1 MSGIV
6 VTDQSQRHQ
15 IVLWLQRCGYDQVAV
30 QRLLHERSFSNV
42 VYRIYSSR
50 LEPIEE
56 MKMLFPGIAEH
67 ILLRLQRTVVPQSK
81 ETLEETTYATCAYD
95 LWGPLTSCNPG
106 GRTNMFMP
114 GMDCCATSS
123 FDDFVA
129 WIEECGEAHSAPV
142 QRKQPAALHS
152 TAEGPLQDT
161 WVGYAMLG
169 QPWSGESLFEAYNEH
184 LMQPAVQLL
193 CTDLD
198 IFMLK
203 SRGRQTSSPHSSGPP
218 ERLSRPEALA
228 SQSLRNVRPDWC
240 WRTSA
245 DSLPVGRALVTIEC
259 KTVKTVRIG
268 FRDEVVM
275 RDCSKADHAVLEIVR
290 ALNEYGTT
298 SADRQ
303 GFEFSTLE
311 QVMTQ
316 MVAVGPRWGLIWFGT
331 QLVVVYLAFVTES
344 NELKPRAHCFVMHQ
358 HSGSNSADPNVWTF
372 WKVLQKVAE
381 LAKRSPSLP
390 DILREENTGDD
401 LVFNIPDC
409 ERPPRLKHR
418 KGVGASSHGS
428 SLTPTMFCAEHSA
441 QDGPTMGKAGA
452 LDWAA
457 AVPQMQLLR
466 LPLIHQSSHSYVGL
480 AMGPNGS
487 RAAVKARFPDGSG
500 ASDTEGA
507 ETEVKVLN
515 LLKNHQG
522 NGIPILFA
530 YTYVA
535 VLYIRLPA
543 LVLQYVG
550 ARNGDDLPM
559 DVWRSEGIKRQV
571 RNLFNLLHEKN
582 MTHGDPALRQ
592 LVVADGSSDSE
603 PRLFL
608 VDFERVTFN
617 ATHDAIKNEV
627 EAIERMMR
635 RPSDDSEQHQLSPRR
650 DIGTL
655 PL

>member
-1 MSGIV
+1 
-6 VTDQSQRHQ
+6 
-15 IVLWLQRCGYDQVAV
+15 
-30 QRLLHERSFSNV
+30 
-42 VYRIYSSR
+42 
-50 LEPIEE
+50 
-56 MKMLFPGIAEH
+56 MKMLFPGVAEH
-67 ILLRLQRTVVPQSK
+67 VLLRLQRTIVPQSK

-95 LWGPLTSCNPG
+95 PWGPLDSSNPG

-129 WIEECGEAHSAPV
+129 MIEASMAADDLLAQGCEDAAH
-142 QRKQPAALHS
+142 
-152 TAEGPLQDT
+152 
-161 WVGYAMLG
+161 
-169 QPWSGESLFEAYNEH
+169 
-184 LMQPAVQLL
+184 
-193 CTDLD
+193 
-198 IFMLK
+198 
-203 SRGRQTSSPHSSGPP
+203 GPP
-218 ERLSRPEALA
+218 MAA
-228 SQSLRNVRPDWC
+228 
-240 WRTSA
+240 
-245 DSLPVGRALVTIEC
+245 
-259 KTVKTVRIG
+259 
-268 FRDEVVM
+268 M
-275 RDCSKADHAVLEIVR
+275 
-290 ALNEYGTT
+290 
-298 SADRQ
+298 
-303 GFEFSTLE
+303 
-311 QVMTQ
+311 
-316 MVAVGPRWGLIWFGT
+316 GPKWGLIWFGT
-331 QLVVVYLAFVTES
+331 QLVVIYLAFVAES
-344 NELKPRAHCFVMHQ
+344 GELKPRAHCFVMHQ
-358 HSGSNSADPNVWTF
+358 HSGSESEARNVWSF
-372 WKVLQKVAE
+372 WKVLRKVAE
-381 LAKRSPSLP
+381 LAKRSRSLP
-390 DILREENTGDD
+390 VVDEKDKSF
-401 LVFNIPDC
+401 VFRIPDC
-409 ERPPRLKHR
+409 LEPPHLVQRFGTGPH
-418 KGVGASSHGS
+418 VTSSIS
-428 SLTPTMFCAEHSA
+428 TAFCTKRSA
-441 QDGPTMGKAGA
+441 PEGPTMSKAGA
-452 LDWAA
+452 FDWVA
-457 AVPQMQLLR
+457 AVSQMQLLR

-487 RAAVKARFPDGSG
+487 RAAVKAFFPDGSG

-550 ARNGDDLPM
+550 ARNGDDLPV

-571 RNLFNLLHEKN
+571 RNLFNLLHEKK

-617 ATHDAIKNEV
+617 ATNDAIKNEV

-635 RPSDDSEQHQLSPRR
+635 RPSDDSEQHQLSPGR